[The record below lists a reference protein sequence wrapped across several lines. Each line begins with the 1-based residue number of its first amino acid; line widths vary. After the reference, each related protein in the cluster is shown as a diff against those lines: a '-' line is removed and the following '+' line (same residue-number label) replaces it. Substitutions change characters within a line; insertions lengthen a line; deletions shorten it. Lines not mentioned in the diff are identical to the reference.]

1 MTTRRG
7 RQTTG
12 DRVRVEEHE
21 IAVADLD
28 IGMYVCRLD
37 RDWEGTP
44 FPLQGM
50 MITGQEDIDALAEW
64 CSSVFVDVLQSEDE
78 PGVRARS
85 AGPGI
90 REYDP
95 GEIESL
101 QHSRASPELAAFE
114 AELPQARV
122 AQARTARLWARILDD
137 VREGRQLSP
146 EHVRDAVAPMVRS
159 VVRNAD
165 AFLWIERLRERGS
178 YEYDHALGCSALA
191 AAFGRHLGLP
201 EDLLVDLAGG
211 ALLLDIG
218 KLKVPAE
225 LLHKPGPLAPAEMR
239 VVREHVAHAL
249 ELLDAGAGVPA
260 HVREMVATHHERLD
274 GTGYPA
280 GIAGDRIPL
289 LGSIASVIDS
299 YHAMTSKRPY
309 RDALPQHA
317 ALQELYRNRDQW
329 YASETVEQFIQ
340 CMSVYPVGSLVELTT
355 GEVAV
360 VMAQNAAR
368 RLLPRVMV
376 LTTPGKELLEEF
388 RSLDLLAKGDPDPET
403 GVRVAAP
410 LDPGAYGLAPA
421 ELFL

>member
-1 MTTRRG
+1 M
-7 RQTTG
+7 
-12 DRVRVEEHE
+12 RVEEHE

-28 IGMYVCRLD
+28 FGMYVCRLD

-50 MITGQEDIDALAEW
+50 MIREQADIDALAQW
-64 CSSVFVDVLQSEDE
+64 CTCVFVDVMQSEDAAE
-78 PGVRARS
+78 VRARS
-85 AGPGI
+85 SRPGM
-90 REYDP
+90 RVYDP
-95 GEIESL
+95 GEIEAL
-101 QHSRASPELAAFE
+101 QHSRSYPELAPFE
-114 AELPQARV
+114 TELPQARE
-122 AQARTARLWARILDD
+122 AQAEAARFAARILDD
-137 VREGRQLSP
+137 VREGRSIPP
-146 EHVRDAVAPMVRS
+146 EHVRDAVEPMVRS

-201 EDLLVDLAGG
+201 EELLVDLAGG

-218 KLKVPAE
+218 KLKVPGE
-225 LLHKPGPLAPAEMR
+225 LLARPGPLAPAELR
-239 VVREHVAHAL
+239 TVREHVGHAL
-249 ELLDAGAGVPA
+249 ELLDAGATVPG

-280 GIAGDRIPL
+280 GLAGDRIPL
-289 LGSIASVIDS
+289 LGSIAAVIDS
-299 YHAMTSKRPY
+299 YCAMTSRRPY

-376 LTTPGKELLEEF
+376 VTTPDKQPLEQF
-388 RSLDLLAKGDPDPET
+388 RSLDLLAGGDPDPET
-403 GVRVAAP
+403 GTRVAAP
-410 LDPGAYGLAPA
+410 LDPGAYGLDPM